1 MLYAQIMTFLS
12 RESIER
18 RDAGVAAVS
27 TIVSR
32 CDYCADAIKRSN
44 AAKNRAPVAQHVFDT
59 HGDSRGTERRP
70 PHQVAFPAR
79 SGKQNQA
86 RVRMVTRCE
95 ETSFCFCRLAGAA
108 RKRNDRR
115 AVNAG
120 LQSGLEFIRQ
130 SLLKARQD
138 ARSVSEN
145 SSSIVRRP
153 FSTVQEGSTLPK
165 LCRVAK
171 ASETSVNCLSARY
184 GLLTSHFI
192 YGIVAKTSFVNGLST
207 LVESTAVTTQK

>member
-1 MLYAQIMTFLS
+1 MTFLS

-145 SSSIVRRP
+145 SSSISRISLKRNARVWE
-153 FSTVQEGSTLPK
+153 FSSHGEDLQELP
-165 LCRVAK
+165 
-171 ASETSVNCLSARY
+171 S
-184 GLLTSHFI
+184 
-192 YGIVAKTSFVNGLST
+192 
-207 LVESTAVTTQK
+207 

>member
-59 HGDSRGTERRP
+59 RGDSRGTERRP

-86 RVRMVTRCE
+86 RVRMVTGCE

-138 ARSVSEN
+138 ASVSVCRP
-145 SSSIVRRP
+145 SVYGTVRRP

-171 ASETSVNCLSARY
+171 ATETSVNCLSARY
-184 GLLTSHFI
+184 GF
-192 YGIVAKTSFVNGLST
+192 
-207 LVESTAVTTQK
+207 